1 MYLTIIFYTELE
13 RIKTPLHVPHLA
25 LYIFYYYSNVYPCC
39 VPAGALTKVKE
50 SQKHVEE
57 GKMERQQADGIA
69 ERCNIISFAT
79 LAEIQHFH
87 QIRVRDF
94 KAQMQHY
101 LQQQISFF
109 QKVTGKLE
117 EALRQY
123 DNA

>member
-1 MYLTIIFYTELE
+1 M
-13 RIKTPLHVPHLA
+13 
-25 LYIFYYYSNVYPCC
+25 
-39 VPAGALTKVKE
+39 KE
-50 SQKHVEE
+50 SQKHEEE
-57 GKMERQQADGIA
+57 GKVERRQAEGIA
-69 ERCNIISFAT
+69 ERCSIISFAT

-94 KAQMQHY
+94 KAQMQQF

-109 QKVTGKLE
+109 QKITGKLE

>member
-1 MYLTIIFYTELE
+1 MTLVSSLFFFST
-13 RIKTPLHVPHLA
+13 
-25 LYIFYYYSNVYPCC
+25 
-39 VPAGALTKVKE
+39 GALTKVKD
-50 SQKHVEE
+50 SQKHIEE
-57 GKMERQQADGIA
+57 GKMESQQADGIR

-94 KAQMQHY
+94 KGQMQHY

-109 QKVTGKLE
+109 QKITGKLE
-117 EALRQY
+117 EALQKY